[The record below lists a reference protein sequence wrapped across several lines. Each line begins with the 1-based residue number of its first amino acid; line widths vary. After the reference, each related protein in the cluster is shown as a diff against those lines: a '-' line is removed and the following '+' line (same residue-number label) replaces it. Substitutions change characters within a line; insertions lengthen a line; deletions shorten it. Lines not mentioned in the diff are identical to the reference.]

1 MLRNYSAAGSLSLIN
16 ALILSCFSPN
26 SNQSHV
32 PSNRSTVSLAC
43 VAAIADPTSVTTTLD
58 RLKDLNE

>member
-16 ALILSCFSPN
+16 ALILSCFSPT
-26 SNQSHV
+26 SNQSPV